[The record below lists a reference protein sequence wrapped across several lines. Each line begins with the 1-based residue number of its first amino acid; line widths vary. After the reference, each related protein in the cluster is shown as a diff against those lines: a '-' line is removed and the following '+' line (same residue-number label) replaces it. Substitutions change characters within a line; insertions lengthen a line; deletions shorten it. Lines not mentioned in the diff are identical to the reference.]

1 LIFTAVGFGLHS
13 FAKSQE
19 EGMVEEHPELRRATF
34 AGGCFWCTEADF
46 EKLDGVM
53 EAISGYTGGQT
64 ENPSYEEVSSGSTG
78 HVEAIQVIYDPKKIT
93 YMELLDF
100 FWRHVEPTDPGGQ
113 FVDRGPQYR
122 SAIFCHDE
130 AQMRMAEESK
140 MELEKSGV
148 FDKPIVTKILRL
160 TQFYRAEGYHQDFY
174 KTHMERYRSY
184 RRNSGRDQFLKKVWG
199 DMKKE
204 AAEQK
209 NERYSKPSD
218 DVLRRELTPLQYKV
232 TQEDGT
238 EPAFEN
244 EYWNNKREGIYVDI
258 VSSEPLFSSQDKF
271 DSGTGWPSFTKPL
284 EPENIVEREDRKF
297 FIVRTEVRSKHADS
311 HLGHV
316 FPDGPP
322 STGLRYCI
330 NSASLRF
337 VPKERLASEGYA
349 EYLKLFARGK

>member
-1 LIFTAVGFGLHS
+1 MKTIILLSILLIFAAVGFGLQS

-19 EGMVEEHPELRRATF
+19 AEIQKENPELHKATF

-64 ENPSYEEVSSGSTG
+64 ENPTYEEVSSGSTG

-100 FWRHVEPTDPGGQ
+100 FWRHVDPTDPGGQ

-130 AQMRMAEESK
+130 AQMRMAEQSK
-140 MELEKSGV
+140 TELEKSGV
-148 FDKPIVTKILRL
+148 FGKPIVTEILSL
-160 TQFYRAEGYHQDFY
+160 TKFYRAEGYHQDFY
-174 KTHMERYRSY
+174 KTHTERYRSY
-184 RRNSGRDQFLKKVWG
+184 RRYSGRDQFLKKVWG

-218 DVLRRELTPLQYKV
+218 DVLRRKLTPLQYKE
-232 TQEDGT
+232 TTEDGT

-271 DSGTGWPSFTKPL
+271 DSGTGWPSFTKP
-284 EPENIVEREDRKF
+284 
-297 FIVRTEVRSKHADS
+297 
-311 HLGHV
+311 
-316 FPDGPP
+316 
-322 STGLRYCI
+322 
-330 NSASLRF
+330 
-337 VPKERLASEGYA
+337 
-349 EYLKLFARGK
+349 